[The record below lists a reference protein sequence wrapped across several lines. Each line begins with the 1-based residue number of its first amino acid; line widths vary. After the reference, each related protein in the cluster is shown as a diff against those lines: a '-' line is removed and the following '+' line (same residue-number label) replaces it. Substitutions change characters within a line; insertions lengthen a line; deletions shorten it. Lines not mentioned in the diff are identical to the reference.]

1 MKKIIEPRRIQIKL
15 VLALAVGIVILASL
29 FYFLIPNIL
38 NYPEGTYNSVF
49 QSELENTNY
58 NIQAILMALA
68 IFVVFVIIVFFQTRF
83 LIKYQKIFEKP
94 QEYSDKEVR
103 FVRDKL
109 YNTPYT
115 MYVLNIIAPSIIV
128 TLIHAFTINQ
138 LGITT
143 LKIFILMFS
152 FITVYV
158 SGVLLY
164 TKKLF
169 KILLLKLPTI
179 DEICYKRVSIRYRFF
194 YHIVPLIIVAILFT
208 ALLGYSRVIVEKG
221 DSIYAIYK
229 ERLTY
234 WSQKQKIETLE
245 DLKEVAQ
252 KFSLYNEEDIIFI
265 KKPDGTFID
274 KDGNTITFSAYF
286 NKYLNEVSPHKDGRV
301 YEYYGVDAQGCVK
314 EIPIEGQ
321 TYMLGVYYE
330 VTSTNLLY
338 YFLIAFIALLA
349 VDIIAL
355 ELFANSYS
363 SDIKTVADSLQKMTK
378 RKQKSSRKITS
389 Y

>member
-169 KILLLKLPTI
+169 KIL
-179 DEICYKRVSIRYRFF
+179 F
-194 YHIVPLIIVAILFT
+194 
-208 ALLGYSRVIVEKG
+208 
-221 DSIYAIYK
+221 
-229 ERLTY
+229 
-234 WSQKQKIETLE
+234 
-245 DLKEVAQ
+245 
-252 KFSLYNEEDIIFI
+252 
-265 KKPDGTFID
+265 
-274 KDGNTITFSAYF
+274 
-286 NKYLNEVSPHKDGRV
+286 
-301 YEYYGVDAQGCVK
+301 
-314 EIPIEGQ
+314 
-321 TYMLGVYYE
+321 
-330 VTSTNLLY
+330 
-338 YFLIAFIALLA
+338 
-349 VDIIAL
+349 
-355 ELFANSYS
+355 
-363 SDIKTVADSLQKMTK
+363 
-378 RKQKSSRKITS
+378 
-389 Y
+389 